1 MTIGTLGTVTFQTDA
16 KTVETFENLSIKKSA
31 NFVAHAVHG
40 KTPVQEFTGYA
51 ANTGSFTMTLSAFL
65 GVNPQKELDKLE
77 KLMNSHKECT
87 FTLGTKVYGTRW
99 LVTALSEAHN
109 YTYRDGQLLQCTVG
123 VTIVENGV
131 SA

>member
-31 NFVAHAVHG
+31 NFVAH
-40 KTPVQEFTGYA
+40 
-51 ANTGSFTMTLSAFL
+51 
-65 GVNPQKELDKLE
+65 
-77 KLMNSHKECT
+77 
-87 FTLGTKVYGTRW
+87 
-99 LVTALSEAHN
+99 N